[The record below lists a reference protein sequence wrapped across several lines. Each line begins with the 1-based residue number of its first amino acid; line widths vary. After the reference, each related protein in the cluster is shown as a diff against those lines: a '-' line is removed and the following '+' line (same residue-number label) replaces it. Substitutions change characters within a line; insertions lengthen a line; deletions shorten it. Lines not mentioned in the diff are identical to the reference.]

1 MHDHLLRTHEDRRK
15 DWVGA
20 KDVLWNFASGEKKKV
35 LQVDVMMSKT

>member
-20 KDVLWNFASGEKKKV
+20 KDVLWNFASGEKKSFTGRC
-35 LQVDVMMSKT
+35 DDE